1 MGASGRDFGGTAPL
15 LIDASDM
22 FNRCEFEFEIVSVNI
37 TNDRLVELG
46 LKKKWGARWNFR
58 IG

>member
-46 LKKKWGARWNFR
+46 LKKK
-58 IG
+58 